1 MNLSTLIFLLRLYR
15 LSFRGRGGSVK
26 VLQLQWKSSN
36 TSTSRVAPQPHCGG
50 QLAQIVGRNENVI
63 AFVHQRKL
71 SCCALHLERRTE
83 SREMNQEVHNNNMEM
98 ELEDVFIGG
107 GVSIIMEGSIAIA
120 VVTIV

>member
-1 MNLSTLIFLLRLYR
+1 
-15 LSFRGRGGSVK
+15 VK

-36 TSTSRVAPQPHCGG
+36 TSTSTSRVAPQPHCGG

-83 SREMNQEVHNNNMEM
+83 SREMNQEVHNNNNNNNMEM